1 MAGFVSE
8 IESLNQR
15 ESKGERHS
23 RKDDDRRVWEGR
35 EWDRIVRDFFLVL
48 SQGDFSNFLGDEN
61 SFLMQV

>member
-35 EWDRIVRDFFLVL
+35 EWDRIVRDFFGFVTFVSRRLL
-48 SQGDFSNFLGDEN
+48 QFLGG
-61 SFLMQV
+61 